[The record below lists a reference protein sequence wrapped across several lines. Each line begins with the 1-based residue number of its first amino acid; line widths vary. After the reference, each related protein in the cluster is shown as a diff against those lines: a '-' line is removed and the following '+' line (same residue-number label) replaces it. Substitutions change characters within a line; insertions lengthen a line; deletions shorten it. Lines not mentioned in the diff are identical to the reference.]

1 MAPLMN
7 TIATHRRLII
17 LLGAAI
23 AIGPMS
29 IDMYL
34 PALPTLAQDLGATQG
49 QAQFTLAAYF
59 VGLVLGQ
66 LAYGPLI
73 DRYGRKRPFYAG
85 LLLYILAS
93 LGCALAW
100 SIEALM
106 AFRVLQALGG
116 GAAIVVSRAV
126 VRDLFEPRTA
136 AKVISLQMLVM
147 GLAPILAPLAGG
159 WVLVGLGWRWI
170 FGVLV
175 LFALGCL
182 VAVWR
187 VMPET
192 GQPHAGPRGGYLSV
206 FSDRRFL
213 PYALGGALGQAGMFA
228 YIAAAPFVF
237 IELYGVP
244 AEHFGW
250 LFGANALGLIAA
262 TQANRWLVDRY
273 SLEQVLRGALAL
285 QAVAALV
292 LLLVVLVG
300 RGGLVAILVPL
311 FFSITALGLVYP
323 NASALAMAPFG
334 SNAGTAAA
342 SLGVLQYG
350 AAALSGL
357 VAGLWHDGTALPMA
371 GGILVCAVGA
381 NVALRLLAPRPP
393 GEGLG

>member
-1 MAPLMN
+1 MAPPMN
-7 TIATHRRLII
+7 TIASHRRLII

-34 PALPTLAQDLGATQG
+34 PALPALARELGATQG

-73 DRYGRKRPFYAG
+73 DRYGRKRPLYAG

-100 SIEALM
+100 GIEALV

-116 GAAIVVSRAV
+116 GAAIVVSRTV
-126 VRDLFEPRTA
+126 VRDLFDPKTA
-136 AKVISLQMLVM
+136 AKVISLMMLVM

-170 FGVLV
+170 FGALV

-192 GQPHAGPRGGYLSV
+192 GKAHGGPRGGYLSV

-213 PYALGGALGQAGMFA
+213 CYALGGALGQAGMFA
-228 YIAAAPFVF
+228 YISAAPFVF
-237 IELYGVP
+237 IELHGVP
-244 AEHFGW
+244 PEHFGW
-250 LFGANALGLIAA
+250 LFGANSLGLIAA
-262 TQANRWLVDRY
+262 TQLNRWLVDRY
-273 SLEQVLRGALAL
+273 SLEQVLRGALAT
-285 QAVAALV
+285 QAIMGLALV
-292 LLLVVLVG
+292 AVVLIG
-300 RGGLVAILVPL
+300 RGGLPALMLPL
-311 FFSITALGLVYP
+311 FFSIAAMGLVYP

-334 SNAGTAAA
+334 NNAGTAAA

-381 NVALRLLAPRPP
+381 NVALRMLAPRPA
-393 GEGLG
+393 

>member
-1 MAPLMN
+1 MAALMDP
-7 TIATHRRLII
+7 IARHRRLII

-34 PALPTLAQDLGATQG
+34 PALPALAADLGATQG

-73 DRYGRKRPFYAG
+73 DRHGRKRPFYAG
-85 LLLYILAS
+85 LLLYIVAS

-100 SIEALM
+100 RIEALM

-116 GAAIVVSRAV
+116 GAAIVVSRTV

-136 AKVISLQMLVM
+136 AKVISLMMLVM

-159 WVLVGLGWRWI
+159 WILVGLGWRWI
-170 FGVLV
+170 FGALV

-192 GQPHAGPRGGYLSV
+192 GQPQAGPRGGYLSV

-213 PYALGGALGQAGMFA
+213 CYALGGALAQAGMFA
-228 YIAAAPFVF
+228 YIAGAPFVF
-237 IELYGVP
+237 IDLYRVSP
-244 AEHFGW
+244 ENFGW
-250 LFGANALGLIAA
+250 LFGANALGLIGA
-262 TQANRWLVDRY
+262 TQANRWLLDHY
-273 SLEQVLRGALAL
+273 SLEQVLRGALVA
-285 QAVAALV
+285 QAVMGLV
-292 LLLVVLVG
+292 LLAVVLIG
-300 RGGLVAILVPL
+300 RGGLPAILVPL
-311 FFSITALGLVYP
+311 FFSIAALGLVYP

-371 GGILVCAVGA
+371 GGILACAVGA
-381 NVALRLLAPRPP
+381 NLALRMLTPRPA
-393 GEGLG
+393 